1 MIDDLAAPMADMFE
15 RYAKGLAEWP
25 HEAPTTSR

>member
-15 RYAKGLAEWP
+15 RYARASPNGP
-25 HEAPTTSR
+25 TRRPTTSR